1 MPIKEEPV
9 RIEFQYE
16 QEDANTSDGIFN
28 VEYFAETQD
37 GKEKKYVKVTPH
49 GETEASVFELDF
61 LVEVVDFLRKKGVV
75 DRKAPEVIEE
85 VSGSSLKLPTVQLAG
100 GSKTPAAEMFKQHV
114 TPMPIDITKAED
126 TVNPAYV
133 PVGALAPPVVNGD
146 QLGGPKV
153 IAAPKVISAE
163 TAGEMPI
170 INRPV
175 IRTRIGERED
185 PMVAIEQARMQ
196 RKQNPAKAI
205 KRSEAED
212 EV

>member
-75 DRKAPEVIEE
+75 DSKSPEVVEE
-85 VSGSSLKLPTVQLAG
+85 AQGSSLRLPTVQLAG
-100 GSKTPAAEMFKQHV
+100 GSKASAAEMFKQHV
-114 TPMPIDITKAED
+114 TPMPIDITEAED
-126 TVNPAYV
+126 TINPTYV
-133 PVGALAPPVVNGD
+133 PVGALSPPVVNGV
-146 QLGGPKV
+146 QAGGHKAVGSPV
-153 IAAPKVISAE
+153 VISAE
-163 TAGEMPI
+163 TAGEMPV

-196 RKQNPAKAI
+196 RKQNPAKSI